1 MNIPAYA
8 SPNLRIGRSY
18 NAQTSKAGI
27 DIFPGDIKIEETNVN
42 QFNFEYRVIKNTK
55 DTKDLLNISGE
66 LSLKVKAGL
75 VSVSGSGKYLS
86 DNKKTGD
93 TTEVLVVLKCL
104 TVSETMR
111 GLPKLA
117 ADVASGKFKHGL
129 GTHYA
134 RSITYGGELVASL
147 SIENRSHSP
156 QTLDIQGSASGVVN
170 AKGVD
175 VSLKA
180 QLEKLTSEC
189 SGLSDI
195 SIKYYSTDLPSKA
208 PTNLDELVKL
218 IEGFPSRLEKIMGG
232 KGIPLQF
239 ELQPI
244 STALQ
249 KEGPPVSNL
258 PPFKEDQLEQYYD
271 DLRAAQ
277 TRIDLYQESNVDEDY
292 EVSSFS
298 DEIEEVMEKFMQ
310 AINLIGS
317 SGGLDKTIK
326 SCFDAYHKA
335 LGGSKRA
342 GKFCRKLEQII
353 SKKKPIPPTT
363 NITLP
368 RGDPLTVVLIGKT
381 GNGKSSV
388 GNQILGQNLFGVSD
402 GATSDTLVCTQQTR
416 TKERKITVIDTPGV
430 IDTKIVKQMAFMGS
444 QAQYKAGFKKE
455 LETTLKELTRMF
467 LLAPRGFNA
476 ILLLG
481 NFGSRFTRDDNDA
494 LQMLLKFM
502 TPDAKKY
509 MILVLSHGDQAE
521 YNASEKGIA
530 VDKYLK
536 NWIDKMDDCLKSFI
550 HDDLKDRVVLFN
562 CKLKPD
568 KEPEAYK
575 KQLCKLIEMIDKIKE
590 ERKVPFKTE
599 LTDRVKDAADL
610 VEPENLEILEEKL
623 KSCNRGLNEKGITKS
638 TREDIERRKKEV
650 IEKIEKK
657 VNDAKK
663 EIEKESGGCYPA
675 SATFVDVAGRR
686 RQMESLLLGEE
697 VQVITNKGVTS
708 KPVITFIH
716 RQPDLFQKFMQIK
729 TLRYKKILKITEDH
743 LIFVE
748 KNGKEAAIPA
758 RDVKIGNMV
767 YVKVGGQEML
777 QKDAVQGVTIVFE
790 RGVYAP
796 VTLSGTILVN
806 DVYTSCYFDVLSHV
820 WFHRAMGAAR
830 AVYHLSPK
838 MAEWISSIGEEDGF
852 PGWCRLA
859 HKLLLTWNDSS

>member
-18 NAQTSKAGI
+18 DAQTSKAGI
-27 DIFPGDIKIEETNVN
+27 DIYPFGNIDIEETNVN

-86 DNKKTGD
+86 DNKKTED
-93 TTEVLVVLKCL
+93 TTEVLAVLKCL

-117 ADVASGKFKHGL
+117 ADVASGKIKHGL

-134 RSITYGGELVASL
+134 RSITYGGELAASL
-147 SIENRSHSP
+147 SIKNTSSSE
-156 QTLDIQGSASGVVN
+156 TLDIQGSASGVVN
-170 AKGVD
+170 AKAVD

-180 QLEKLTSEC
+180 QLQKLTTEC
-189 SGLSDI
+189 SALSDI

-208 PTNLDELVKL
+208 PTNLNELVKL
-218 IEGFPSRLEKIMGG
+218 IEGFPSRLEKINEG

-249 KEGPPVSNL
+249 IEGPSVSYL
-258 PPFKEDQLEQYYD
+258 PPFKEDQLEQYFD

-277 TRIDLYQESNVDEDY
+277 TRINLYQESNVDEDD
-292 EVSSFS
+292 EVLSFS

-310 AINLIGS
+310 AIHSIGS
-317 SGGLDKTIK
+317 SGGLDEMMK

-335 LGGSKRA
+335 LGGRKRA
-342 GKFCRKLEQII
+342 GKFCRKWEQII

-363 NITLP
+363 NIMLP
-368 RGDPLTVVLIGKT
+368 GGDPLTVVLIGKT
-381 GNGKSSV
+381 GNGKSSA

-402 GATSDTLVCTQQTR
+402 GATSETMLCTKQTR
-416 TKERKITVIDTPGV
+416 TEEREITVIDTPGV
-430 IDTKIVKQMAFMGS
+430 IDTKIVKQVTSTTS
-444 QAQYKAGFKKE
+444 QVKYALGLKKE
-455 LETTLKELTRMF
+455 LETTLKELAKMV
-467 LLAPRGFNA
+467 LYAPRGFSA
-476 ILLLG
+476 ILLLAK
-481 NFGSRFTRDDNDA
+481 FGCRFTRDDGDA
-494 LQMLLKFM
+494 LQMLLKFLR
-502 TPDAKKY
+502 AEAQNY
-509 MILVLSHGDQAE
+509 MILVLTLGDEAE
-521 YNASEKGIA
+521 YHASEEGTT
-530 VDKYLK
+530 VEEYLK
-536 NWIDKMDDCLKSFI
+536 NWINRMDDWLKKFI
-550 HDDLKDRVVLFN
+550 HDDLKDRVVLLN
-562 CKLKPD
+562 CRLKPD

-575 KQLCKLIEMIDKIKE
+575 KQLCKLIEMIDKIRE
-590 ERKVPFKTE
+590 EQKVPFKTE
-599 LTDRVKDAADL
+599 FTDDSVTDAVDYVVPEDLESLKEKLESYNRRLNKEGITDR
-610 VEPENLEILEEKL
+610 E
-623 KSCNRGLNEKGITKS
+623 RQ
-638 TREDIERRKKEV
+638 DIEKRKKEV
-650 IEKIEKK
+650 EKRRKEFEKK
-657 VNDAKK
+657 VDDVKK
-663 EIEKESGGCYPA
+663 E
-675 SATFVDVAGRR
+675 ATFVDVAGRR
-686 RQMESLLLGEE
+686 RQMESLLVGEE
-697 VQVITNKGVTS
+697 VKVITNKGVTS

-716 RQPDLFQKFMQIK
+716 RQPDLFQEFLQIT

-758 RDVKIGNMV
+758 RDVKIGDMV
-767 YVKVGGQEML
+767 YVKVEGQEML
-777 QKDAVQGVTIVFE
+777 EKDAVQGVSIVFE

-806 DVYTSCYFDVLSHV
+806 DVNTSCYFDVLSHV

-830 AVYHLSPK
+830 AVYHLSPT

-852 PGWCRLA
+852 PGWCRLG
-859 HKLLLTWNDSS
+859 HKLLLTWNGSS